1 MRVDDIE
8 ELRVLL
14 ITNTLSISGGSE
26 SLVLNIFHALKTR
39 PGIKV
44 KLVTLKSENSP
55 TGFEIPELE
64 QALLKDPD
72 FSDCDC
78 NINFSVLKRDRVDV
92 SKFTDIVT
100 SFRPHVIHSHLF
112 LSELVAHEIVFPGIT
127 YITHCHDN
135 MSQLR
140 RFSLRTFTR
149 KNFFTNFYERRHLIK
164 RYLRCNNNF
173 IAVSEDTRQYFET
186 VLPSRLKKNV
196 RFLPNAIVTK
206 RFYNNR
212 SKNEKDLGVIRILN
226 VGSFIPIKNQQLLVD
241 ITNILVQRGH
251 RVKVTMLGSGPEF
264 ETVKA
269 KVEAAKLE
277 DVISMPGT
285 KSNVADYYAGANIY
299 VHTCTHEAFGLVFLE
314 AMASGLPVVSLD
326 AKGNRGLI
334 KEGETGYMIQDQNP
348 EYFADAIE
356 KVLKDK
362 DTYHSLSVNAG
373 AFAKNYDIVDY
384 TTRLISIY
392 KTAPKSAPV
401 IALSPGNG
409 EKEMALSPGVY
420 NKQGGNVARQELR
433 VLLIT
438 NSMTIS
444 GGAEALVLNIY
455 KTLKTRPG
463 VKVKLVTLKK
473 AARKTGYEIPGIEG
487 PLSTD
492 PDFFDCNASV
502 GLSVLKPN
510 KIDVQ
515 DFTGLVESFKPHVI
529 HSHLFLSEL
538 VAHEIIFPGIK
549 YFSHCHDNMSQL
561 QTFSIKTLF
570 KKILFTNFFEKRH
583 LVKRYLKCNNK
594 FISISADTK
603 NYFESV
609 LPSALRKNII
619 SLDNAIVVKNF
630 PGYRTGRDLK
640 TIRII
645 NVGRF
650 TTTKNQQFLVD
661 ITRVLVQRGHQVKVV
676 MLGKGEE
683 YDHVKT
689 KIDENNLQSIISLPG
704 TKANMADYYAAAN
717 VYVHVCR
724 HEPFGLVLLE
734 AMASGL
740 PVVSLDGRGNR
751 GLIQQGEN
759 GFMLTNENADDFAG
773 SIEKVLKD
781 REIYSAMSAR
791 AFAFAQKYDIEEYI
805 NRLIEIY
812 LFG

>member
-1 MRVDDIE
+1 
-8 ELRVLL
+8 
-14 ITNTLSISGGSE
+14 
-26 SLVLNIFHALKTR
+26 
-39 PGIKV
+39 
-44 KLVTLKSENSP
+44 
-55 TGFEIPELE
+55 
-64 QALLKDPD
+64 
-72 FSDCDC
+72 
-78 NINFSVLKRDRVDV
+78 
-92 SKFTDIVT
+92 
-100 SFRPHVIHSHLF
+100 
-112 LSELVAHEIVFPGIT
+112 
-127 YITHCHDN
+127 
-135 MSQLR
+135 
-140 RFSLRTFTR
+140 
-149 KNFFTNFYERRHLIK
+149 
-164 RYLRCNNNF
+164 
-173 IAVSEDTRQYFET
+173 
-186 VLPSRLKKNV
+186 
-196 RFLPNAIVTK
+196 
-206 RFYNNR
+206 
-212 SKNEKDLGVIRILN
+212 
-226 VGSFIPIKNQQLLVD
+226 
-241 ITNILVQRGH
+241 
-251 RVKVTMLGSGPEF
+251 
-264 ETVKA
+264 
-269 KVEAAKLE
+269 
-277 DVISMPGT
+277 
-285 KSNVADYYAGANIY
+285 
-299 VHTCTHEAFGLVFLE
+299 
-314 AMASGLPVVSLD
+314 
-326 AKGNRGLI
+326 
-334 KEGETGYMIQDQNP
+334 
-348 EYFADAIE
+348 
-356 KVLKDK
+356 
-362 DTYHSLSVNAG
+362 
-373 AFAKNYDIVDY
+373 
-384 TTRLISIY
+384 
-392 KTAPKSAPV
+392 
-401 IALSPGNG
+401 
-409 EKEMALSPGVY
+409 
-420 NKQGGNVARQELR
+420 
-433 VLLIT
+433 
-438 NSMTIS
+438 
-444 GGAEALVLNIY
+444 
-455 KTLKTRPG
+455 
-463 VKVKLVTLKK
+463 
-473 AARKTGYEIPGIEG
+473 
-487 PLSTD
+487 
-492 PDFFDCNASV
+492 
-502 GLSVLKPN
+502 
-510 KIDVQ
+510 
-515 DFTGLVESFKPHVI
+515 
-529 HSHLFLSEL
+529 
-538 VAHEIIFPGIK
+538 
-549 YFSHCHDNMSQL
+549 MSQL